1 MPTWV
6 GFHSGHLQHSST
18 RRVIATMTDTSQ
30 SAPALAG
37 DPVADALRR
46 TRLRRMKAV
55 ALGLLVVAAVVWA
68 VTRDRGGFWGFV
80 NAGAEA
86 SMVGAMADWFAVTAL
101 FRHPLGVPV
110 PHTAL
115 IPKRK
120 DDFGRSLEEFFAE
133 NFLQEQVI
141 RERLAAADIAS
152 RVGVWL
158 ADPVHARRVAQE
170 AATVVAL
177 ALRRLKDEDV
187 AAVVQEVLIPRFVA
201 EPISP
206 VAGGLLQEVVADNA
220 HHGLVDLAL
229 EEAHRWLVHNQETFT
244 DIVGERA
251 PRWTPERINE
261 MVTNRLH
268 LEVVRWVAD
277 IRADPG
283 HHARQALDSLLA
295 QLAQDLLTDPTTQE
309 RAENLKRR
317 VLEQPQTLVTGMSL
331 WSAFRRAL
339 LEALDDVDG
348 QLRER
353 ITRELAAF
361 GARIGT
367 DEALRARLDAWGAD
381 FAVWAVGRYG
391 EELTSVITAT
401 IERWDGQEAARR
413 IELHVGRDLQFIRIN
428 GTIVGGLVGVVIHAV
443 SLVL

>member
-1 MPTWV
+1 
-6 GFHSGHLQHSST
+6 
-18 RRVIATMTDTSQ
+18 MTEASL
-30 SAPALAG
+30 SALPLPGG
-37 DPVADALRR
+37 DPAADAVRR
-46 TRLRRMKAV
+46 TRLRQMKAV
-55 ALGLLVVAAVVWA
+55 ALGLLLFAAVVYLL
-68 VTRDRGGFWGFV
+68 TRDQDGFWGFV

-101 FRHPLGVPV
+101 FRHPLGIPV

-115 IPKRK
+115 VPRRK
-120 DDFGRSLEEFFAE
+120 DEFGRSLEEFFAE

-141 RERLAAADIAS
+141 RDRLAS
-152 RVGVWL
+152 
-158 ADPVHARRVAQE
+158 ADPAARLGAWLSRPAHAARVVKE
-170 AATVVAL
+170 AASVA
-177 ALRRLKDEDV
+177 AIGLRRLKDEDV
-187 AAVVQEVLIPRFVA
+187 ASVVQEVLIPRFIA

-206 VAGGLLQEVVADNA
+206 VAGGLLQEIVADDA

-244 DIVGERA
+244 DVVGERA
-251 PRWTPERINE
+251 PWWAPERLNDA
-261 MVTNRLH
+261 VTNRLH
-268 LEVVRWVAD
+268 LEAVRWVAD
-277 IRADPG
+277 IRADPQ

-295 QLAQDLLTDPTTQE
+295 QLAQDLLHDPVTQE
-309 RAENLKRR
+309 RMESLKRR
-317 VLEQPQTLVTGMSL
+317 VLEQPQTLATGMSL

-339 LEALDDVDG
+339 IAALEEPQG

-353 ITRELAAF
+353 ATRELAAF
-361 GARIGT
+361 GTRVGT
-367 DEALRARLDAWGAD
+367 DQALRQRLDAWSAD
-381 FAVWAVGRYG
+381 FVVWAVARYG